1 MKYDLCGEC
10 AAKMEAAYRLKK
22 LERQADNKITC
33 ANCGRRRYGGK
44 YEILP
49 KMEGR
54 DAKND

>member
-22 LERQADNKITC
+22 LERPADNKITC
-33 ANCGRRRYGGK
+33 AHCKRRRYGGK
-44 YEILP
+44 YELLP
-49 KMEGR
+49 KMGER